1 MEVTLYGWKL
11 LVLIDARTKIP
22 LAAQVVPIQEHETL
36 CLRALVTQ
44 ARTNVGGKARRH
56 KVVFDRGFL
65 DGADL
70 WWLDPHGITCV
81 VPPNTTLAVTVDA
94 RAQAAAGAEITVV
107 RQWQGKDD
115 GPGGNTVF
123 LTNASVEEPL
133 RPFADDDDLSLIE
146 HCGLKEAKQPW
157 ELGHPPQKTGQAVRV
172 HMVFTL
178 VLLCSTGYARTRPQA
193 SPARVC
199 GWRGHAR
206 LSDARG
212 LL

>member
-70 WWLDPHGITCV
+70 WWLDLHGITCV
-81 VPPNTTLAVTVDA
+81 VPANTTLAVTVDA
-94 RAQAAAGAEITVV
+94 RAQAALEQRSRSAVGCTRYGMGTAEQ
-107 RQWQGKDD
+107 R
-115 GPGGNTVF
+115 
-123 LTNASVEEPL
+123 
-133 RPFADDDDLSLIE
+133 RPN
-146 HCGLKEAKQPW
+146 GW
-157 ELGHPPQKTGQAVRV
+157 
-172 HMVFTL
+172 
-178 VLLCSTGYARTRPQA
+178 RPRSWA
-193 SPARVC
+193 SP
-199 GWRGHAR
+199 G
-206 LSDARG
+206 
-212 LL
+212 